1 MVQPKPKFHLN
12 GMYLLWWFAEPLITF
27 PKSSIIDVWMGS
39 EYKELLIATI
49 NPIAYVFMI
58 LTMRNLKNDAKMELM
73 IVEISDVT
81 YG

>member
-1 MVQPKPKFHLN
+1 
-12 GMYLLWWFAEPLITF
+12 
-27 PKSSIIDVWMGS
+27 MGS

-73 IVEISDVT
+73 IVEINDVT

>member
-1 MVQPKPKFHLN
+1 
-12 GMYLLWWFAEPLITF
+12 MYLLRWFAEPFTF

-58 LTMRNLKNDAKMELM
+58 LIMRNLKNDAKMELM
-73 IVEISDVT
+73 IVEINDVT